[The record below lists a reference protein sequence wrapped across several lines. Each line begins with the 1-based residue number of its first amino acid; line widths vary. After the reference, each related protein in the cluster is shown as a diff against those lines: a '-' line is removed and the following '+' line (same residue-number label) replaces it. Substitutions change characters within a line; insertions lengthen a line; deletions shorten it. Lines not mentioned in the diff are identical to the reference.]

1 MEYYVYEW
9 IRLDTNEPFYVGK
22 GKGRRW
28 CVLKR
33 ENDRFNKIV
42 NKIPV
47 AVNILESNLCEKE
60 AFEYEIYYINEYRNI
75 GFDLVNI
82 CDGGENPPTLYGK
95 ENGNYGNHWSEDKKL
110 YISNLK
116 KGKQLREENPN
127 SKKVI
132 CLETEKV
139 LIVY

>member
-82 CDGGENPPTLYGK
+82 CDGGKTHQHYMV
-95 ENGNYGNHWSEDKKL
+95 KKMVTMEIIGVKIKS
-110 YISNLK
+110 YI
-116 KGKQLREENPN
+116 
-127 SKKVI
+127 
-132 CLETEKV
+132 
-139 LIVY
+139 